1 MCREKIIGAK
11 MKTFFTHCF
20 GRREIRKYFSIVI
33 GILYQKD
40 PVMSNE

>member
-20 GRREIRKYFSIVI
+20 GRREIRKYFSTCHWDII
-33 GILYQKD
+33 PNGISEK
-40 PVMSNE
+40 